1 MQSASLAPLPAR
13 VRGAKLHGMATR
25 MTSAIVVAALAVGVA
40 ALAAQQQP
48 LFRSGTELVDLYV
61 TVTDRGGRLVPDL
74 TRDDF
79 VVFDN
84 GQPQELILFENE
96 VRPITVV
103 VMLDTS
109 ASVTPSLDLL
119 KAGAEQFLIRMLP
132 DDRGRV
138 GAFND
143 KIQVEP
149 AEFTGDRDV
158 LIDSLRVLDFG
169 NPTRLYDGV
178 AAGLDALTGV
188 DGRRVVL
195 VFTDG
200 DDTSSETKSGDV
212 LDRAVAE
219 EVMIYAIGL
228 EADYFNGIRRV
239 RTRPDRNLRRFAE
252 ETGGGYFEL
261 EETSDLGPTFTRVA
275 QELHS
280 QYVLGFAPQVR
291 DGRVHELEVRLKPRG
306 MRARARRSYVA
317 PSDSPAPRAR
327 R

>member
-1 MQSASLAPLPAR
+1 M
-13 VRGAKLHGMATR
+13 GTR

-40 ALAAQQQP
+40 TLAAQQQP

-61 TVTDRGGRLVPDL
+61 TVTDRSGRLVPDL

-109 ASVTPSLDLL
+109 ASVTPSLNLL
-119 KAGAEQFLIRMLP
+119 KAGAEQFLIRLLP

-149 AEFTGDRDV
+149 AEFTGDRDA
-158 LIDSLRVLDFG
+158 LIDSLGVLDFG

-178 AAGLDALTGV
+178 AAGLDALIGV

-212 LDRAVAE
+212 LDRAIAE
-219 EVMIYAIGL
+219 EVMIYSIGL
-228 EADYFNGIRRV
+228 EADYFNGVRRV

-280 QYVLGFAPQVR
+280 QYVLGFAPQDR

-317 PSDSPAPRAR
+317 PSDSAAPRAR

>member
-1 MQSASLAPLPAR
+1 
-13 VRGAKLHGMATR
+13 
-25 MTSAIVVAALAVGVA
+25 MTSAIVVAALAAGVA
-40 ALAAQQQP
+40 ALAAQQQQPP

-109 ASVTPSLDLL
+109 ASVTPSLNLL
-119 KAGAEQFLIRMLP
+119 KAGAEQFLIRLLP

-158 LIDSLRVLDFG
+158 LIDSLGVLDFG

-212 LDRAVAE
+212 LDRAIAE
-219 EVMIYAIGL
+219 EVMIYSIGL
-228 EADYFNGIRRV
+228 EADYFNGVRRV

-306 MRARARRSYVA
+306 MRARARRSYIA

>member
-1 MQSASLAPLPAR
+1 MTLA
-13 VRGAKLHGMATR
+13 
-25 MTSAIVVAALAVGVA
+25 VVAAALVAGAAAV
-40 ALAAQQQP
+40 AAQQQP

-61 TVTDRGGRLVPDL
+61 TVTDRSGRLVPDL

-84 GQPQELILFENE
+84 GRPQELILFENE

-109 ASVTPSLDLL
+109 ASVTPSLRLL

-149 AEFTGDRDV
+149 AEFTGDRDR
-158 LIDSLRVLDFG
+158 LIDALDVLDFG

-178 AAGLDALTGV
+178 AAGLDALTDV

-200 DDTSSETKSGDV
+200 DDTSSETRSRDV

-219 EVMIYAIGL
+219 EVMIYSIGL
-228 EADYFNGIRRV
+228 EADYFNGVRRV

-261 EETSDLGPTFTRVA
+261 QETSDLGPTFTRVA

-291 DGRVHELEVRLKPRG
+291 DGRVHELEVRLRPRG

-317 PSDSPAPRAR
+317 PADTPPAAR

>member
-1 MQSASLAPLPAR
+1 MPAR
-13 VRGAKLHGMATR
+13 GRGAKLHGMGTR

-40 ALAAQQQP
+40 TLAAQQQP

-61 TVTDRGGRLVPDL
+61 TVTDRSGRLVPDL

-109 ASVTPSLDLL
+109 ASVTPSLNLL
-119 KAGAEQFLIRMLP
+119 KAGAEQFLIRLLP

-149 AEFTGDRDV
+149 AEFTGDRDA
-158 LIDSLRVLDFG
+158 LIDSLGVLDFG

-178 AAGLDALTGV
+178 AAGLDALIGV

-212 LDRAVAE
+212 LDRAIAE
-219 EVMIYAIGL
+219 EVMIYSIGL
-228 EADYFNGIRRV
+228 EADYFNGVRRV

-280 QYVLGFAPQVR
+280 QYVLGFAPQDR

-317 PSDSPAPRAR
+317 PSDSAAPRAR